1 MYFNTA
7 FGTKDIH
14 EPTLYKGGILADD
27 MGLGKTIQS
36 LSLVLTDV
44 LNMKE
49 NIGISRPT
57 LIVCPVSVIGNWTKQ
72 VDSHFLPGFLTY
84 QVLHGNEKSRQ
95 IKKINDYDI
104 TFTTY
109 GTLSSIFRASRTS
122 RIFTNSWRR
131 VILDEA
137 HIIRTVDT
145 LTYQAAL
152 EINAECRWCLTGTPI
167 QNSVR

>member
-1 MYFNTA
+1 
-7 FGTKDIH
+7 
-14 EPTLYKGGILADD
+14 

-36 LSLVLTDV
+36 LSLVLADV
-44 LNMKE
+44 VRME
-49 NIGISRPT
+49 EDIGISRPT

-72 VDSHFLPGFLTY
+72 VDSHFQEDSLTY
-84 QVLHGNEKSRQ
+84 QVLHGNDKSRQ
-95 IKKINDYDI
+95 IKNINKYHI

-109 GTLSSIFRASRTS
+109 GTLSSIFHTARTS

-152 EINAECRWCLTGTPI
+152 EINADCRWCLTGTPI
-167 QNSVR
+167 QNSVRLHFIPE